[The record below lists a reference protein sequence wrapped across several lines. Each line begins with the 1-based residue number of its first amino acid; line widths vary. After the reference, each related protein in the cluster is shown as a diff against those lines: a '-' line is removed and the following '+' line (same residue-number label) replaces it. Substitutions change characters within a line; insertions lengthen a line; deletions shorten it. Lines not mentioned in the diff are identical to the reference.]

1 MEIQSDL
8 FDGLNLLNNL
18 AQMLESPSE
27 WTRLNSV
34 LRKKDRTV
42 HRDTDLAK
50 REFTSTWDQI
60 KQLHEIINIF
70 RNEEACQLWKEP
82 I

>member
-34 LRKKDRTV
+34 LKKKLELSTETLTLQNV
-42 HRDTDLAK
+42 SLLP
-50 REFTSTWDQI
+50 RET
-60 KQLHEIINIF
+60 
-70 RNEEACQLWKEP
+70 R
-82 I
+82 